1 MSKKMKRSA
10 DFEPIEY
17 DEVPEEVV
25 ATEQEQNVEVPEIVE
40 KPEKSLATRLL
51 GVLLLVLSVV
61 PFFIAVGVIKGTAI
75 ESVTLLDAITK
86 AGDANVAKLFGALP
100 VYMDT
105 ATACGVFAG
114 LALYVFAATLAV
126 AAVCGVLTAITASKC
141 TLKVAVSAF
150 AFGAGAYAVSL
161 LVIPAVL
168 GWKDAAMDIV
178 SLALMA
184 VGAILY
190 LVVAFKS
197 TGKKAGFSLFMLIL
211 SVVAF
216 ALCVLC
222 FKDNLTAWH
231 NYCEELGITVKT
243 VALVVFL
250 LIGAGL
256 VYDALR
262 LFKEKGFKADMVR
275 YIVGIIVYAA
285 VLGAA
290 ILSKEVMFIA
300 FSAVAFVISVALP
313 LLVNKQRK
321 AAIAQLEEEYIAKAD
336 LPVIEEEV
344 EPEFV
349 VEEYAEAMPY
359 DGGPVEGVEVA
370 QEVNPTFEDTSI
382 PTHVNTAGY
391 DFYNCKSFDPFIAIL
406 NNEERNQF
414 TELFILKFKGVMPEI
429 PDYQVGGDNKEF
441 FRKIF
446 IYLGQYRDRIPDGLL
461 AKMYQ
466 FNIKL

>member
-1 MSKKMKRSA
+1 MSKKMNSSA

-25 ATEQEQNVEVPEIVE
+25 ATEQEQNVEVPETVE
-40 KPEKSLATRLL
+40 KPKKSLATRLL

-86 AGDANVAKLFGALP
+86 AGDANVAELFGALP

-114 LALYVFAATLAV
+114 LALYVFVATLAV
-126 AAVCGVLTAITASKC
+126 AAVCGVLTAITASKR
-141 TLKVAVSAF
+141 TAKIAISAF

-161 LVIPAVL
+161 LAIPAVL
-168 GWKDAAMDIV
+168 GWKDVAMDTV

-184 VGAILY
+184 VGAVLY
-190 LVVAFKS
+190 LVAAFKS
-197 TGKKAGFSLFMLIL
+197 TGKKAGLSLVMTVL

-222 FKDNLTAWH
+222 FKDCSVDAF
-231 NYCEELGITVKT
+231 CEMLGLEAKT
-243 VALVVFL
+243 FALIVFV
-250 LIGAGL
+250 LIGIGL

-262 LFKEKGFKADMVR
+262 MFTEKGFKLDVVHYVVM
-275 YIVGIIVYAA
+275 ILVYAA
-285 VLGAA
+285 VLVACFMDEAA
-290 ILSKEVMFIA
+290 AFPVMG
-300 FSAVAFVISVALP
+300 AVAVALSVV
-313 LLVNKQRK
+313 LLVIACKQK
-321 AAIAQLEEEYIAKAD
+321 KEKCECVEEEA
-336 LPVIEEEV
+336 LPESAEEAA

-359 DGGPVEGVEVA
+359 DGGPVEGVEIA
-370 QEVNPTFEDTSI
+370 QEVNPTFEDVSI
-382 PTHVNTAGY
+382 PTPVNTAGY

-466 FNIKL
+466 FNIKMS

>member
-1 MSKKMKRSA
+1 MSKKMKRSE
-10 DFEPIEY
+10 DFEAVEY
-17 DEVPEEVV
+17 SEIPEEVV
-25 ATEQEQNVEVPEIVE
+25 ATEQEQEVEVPEVVE
-40 KPEKSLATRLL
+40 TSEKSLATRLL
-51 GVLLLVLSVV
+51 GVLLLVLSIV
-61 PFFIAVGVIKGTAI
+61 PFFRPVSVIAV
-75 ESVTLLDAITK
+75 ESMTMLDALGK
-86 AGDANVAKLFGALP
+86 GEFKLFGMLP
-100 VYMDT
+100 VHADT

-114 LALYVFAATLAV
+114 IAFYAFIATLAV
-126 AAVCGVLTAITASKC
+126 AAVCGLLTAISASKC
-141 TLKVAVSAF
+141 TLKVAITSF

-161 LVIPAVL
+161 LVLPAEMVI
-168 GWKDAAMDIV
+168 DVIA
-178 SLALMA
+178 LALMA

-197 TGKKAGFSLFMLIL
+197 TGKKAGLSLFMLIL
-211 SVVAF
+211 SLVAF

-222 FKDNLTAWH
+222 FKDNLAAWTS
-231 NYCEELGITVKT
+231 YSEEIGVSVKT
-243 VALVVFL
+243 ITLIVFV
-250 LIGAGL
+250 LIGAGI
-256 VYDALR
+256 VFDALR

-275 YIVGIIVYAA
+275 YIVGIFVFAA
-285 VLGAA
+285 VLGAG

-300 FSAVAFVISVALP
+300 YSAVAFILSVVLP
-313 LLVNKQRK
+313 LLANKQKNAHLK
-321 AAIAQLEEEYIAKAD
+321 ALEEEYIANAE

-382 PTHVNTAGY
+382 PTPVNTAGY

-429 PDYQVGGDNKEF
+429 PDYQVGGDNREF

-446 IYLGQYRDRIPDGLL
+446 IYLGQYRDRIPDSLL

-466 FNIKL
+466 FNLKLS